1 MYRVVAAYGLR
12 GVIGVV
18 DATLISF
25 SLFHLNFPYFTFT
38 GRLPESLGKLHMLSS
53 LNVFH
58 NDLNGNIPASL
69 GNLASLTSLS
79 LGSNRLR
86 GAWRLSDSVLL

>member
-1 MYRVVAAYGLR
+1 MVYVWCLKWLMRLLLR
-12 GVIGVV
+12 SHRS
-18 DATLISF
+18 ASQLIVFFVTRACRTS
-25 SLFHLNFPYFTFT
+25 LNFTYLTYT

-86 GAWRLSDSVLL
+86 GA